1 MSVYDA
7 YKGVIVF
14 CRIREGSVKPGTTI
28 RMMATGAEADVVEVG
43 YFGAG
48 QFIPC
53 DELEAG
59 MVGYI
64 TASLKN
70 VKETRVG
77 DTITEAKRPCDAPLP
92 GYKKVNPMVYC
103 GLYPTDGAKYPDLRD
118 ALEKLQLNDA
128 ALQFEPETSIALG
141 FGFRCGFLGLLHL
154 EVIQERLER
163 EFNLDLVTTAPG
175 VVYRVH
181 KTDGTMIEL
190 TNPSNLPDPSEI
202 EYMEEPMVA
211 AEIMVTSEYV
221 GAIMDLCQERR
232 GIYKSM
238 EYIGKSGDAS
248 KAEEVGRQIGM
259 YLKKLGFNL
268 DFAPVADINTNP
280 QNIVIGDRSY
290 GSDPSLVAEMV
301 SAQLDGM
308 HDSGITGTLK
318 HFPGHGDTKDDT
330 HSGYVSIEKTW
341 DELKVCELIPFTASL
356 PKTDMV
362 MVSHITAV
370 NVTNDNLPSSM
381 SEMMIT
387 EKLRNELGYDG
398 VVITDAM
405 AMGAVADNY
414 TSAEAAVTAV
424 KAGVDIVLM
433 PQNLDEAFNGVM
445 NAITDGEISMAR
457 LDESVLRILKMKAKY
472 KLI

>member
-1 MSVYDA
+1 MKKFTKKVATILMSLSIILTSSCAQRVTVVDENA
-7 YKGVIVF
+7 STEKFIFNDDETVVHTAKDVLGKMSLREKVGQLFIVRPEALARKGN
-14 CRIREGSVKPGTTI
+14 
-28 RMMATGAEADVVEVG
+28 AE
-43 YFGAG
+43 
-48 QFIPC
+48 
-53 DELEAG
+53 
-59 MVGYI
+59 
-64 TASLKN
+64 TASATDK
-70 VKETRVG
+70 VC
-77 DTITEAKRPCDAPLP
+77 DT
-92 GYKKVNPMVYC
+92 
-103 GLYPTDGAKYPDLRD
+103 
-118 ALEKLQLNDA
+118 
-128 ALQFEPETSIALG
+128 
-141 FGFRCGFLGLLHL
+141 
-154 EVIQERLER
+154 VISRLE
-163 EFNLDLVTTAPG
+163 EYPVGG
-175 VVYRVH
+175 VVLFSRNITGEGGRVARIANSGYY
-181 KTDGTMIEL
+181 D
-190 TNPSNLPDPSEI
+190 
-202 EYMEEPMVA
+202 VA
-211 AEIMVTSEYV
+211 S
-221 GAIMDLCQERR
+221 
-232 GIYKSM
+232 YKSM

>member
-1 MSVYDA
+1 MKKFTKKVATILMSLSIILTSSCAQRVTVVDENASTEKFIFNDDETVVHTAKDVLGKMSLREKVGQLFIVRPEALAENSNAETAPATDRVDDA
-7 YKGVIVF
+7 VISRLEEYPVGGVVLFSRNI
-14 CRIREGSVKPGTTI
+14 
-28 RMMATGAEADVVEVG
+28 TGAEQLPE
-43 YFGAG
+43 
-48 QFIPC
+48 FISG
-53 DELEAG
+53 LQ
-59 MVGYI
+59 
-64 TASLKN
+64 KN
-70 VKETRVG
+70 S
-77 DTITEAKRPCDAPLP
+77 
-92 GYKKVNPMVYC
+92 
-103 GLYPTDGAKYPDLRD
+103 KYPLFIAVD
-118 ALEKLQLNDA
+118 E
-128 ALQFEPETSIALG
+128 EGGSIA
-141 FGFRCGFLGLLHL
+141 
-154 EVIQERLER
+154 
-163 EFNLDLVTTAPG
+163 
-175 VVYRVH
+175 RVANSGYY
-181 KTDGTMIEL
+181 D
-190 TNPSNLPDPSEI
+190 
-202 EYMEEPMVA
+202 VA
-211 AEIMVTSEYV
+211 S
-221 GAIMDLCQERR
+221 
-232 GIYKSM
+232 YKSM
-238 EYIGKSGDAS
+238 EDIGKSGDAS

-308 HDSGITGTLK
+308 HDSGIMGTLK

-405 AMGAVADNY
+405 AMCAVADNY

-445 NAITDGEISMAR
+445 NAVTDDEISMAR